1 MNIDITAKIKSIRQ
15 ELGIP
20 ANGFPNESEA
30 LDWYRDHY
38 EKAKGIPL
46 KSGFGYRFEEFG
58 RSIEFDDEYDYDSGR
73 LSLNYIPEIDKKVP
87 LDVQALSLAWDSGI
101 DPVSAPALRLPILV
115 GYPEESLPLIPSYI
129 SAAMGGARLLMHPP
143 SVVTDEMRRQILDE
157 PGPFS
162 TGISQVYLGERNNKN
177 IPRYFDVHRA
187 YGDWVAMKRE
197 KERIGTT
204 IVSKKGY
211 LKWIAKRL
219 EKEYGWESIPSSYTV
234 CRYLQRSRKVWG
246 SLYADE

>member
-1 MNIDITAKIKSIRQ
+1 MDNIAKIKSIRQ

-58 RSIEFDDEYDYDSGR
+58 RTIEFDDEYDYDSGR
-73 LSLNYIPEIDKKVP
+73 LSLNYIPEIDKQVP

-101 DPVSAPALRLPILV
+101 DPVSAAALRLPILV
-115 GYPEESLPLIPSYI
+115 GYPKESLPLIPSYI

-143 SVVTDEMRRQILDE
+143 SVVTDEMRRRILDE

-162 TGISQVYLGERNNKN
+162 TGINQGYLGERKNKN
-177 IPRYFDVHRA
+177 MPRYFDVYRA
-187 YGDWVAMKRE
+187 YGDWVEMKRE
-197 KERIGTT
+197 KERKGT
-204 IVSKKGY
+204 IVSRKGY
-211 LKWIAKRL
+211 LKWIAQRL
-219 EKEYGWESIPSSYTV
+219 VKEYGWESIPTSYTV
-234 CRYLQRSRKVWG
+234 LRYLERATKVWG
-246 SLYADE
+246 SPFIDE

>member
-1 MNIDITAKIKSIRQ
+1 MDNTAKVKSIRQ

-58 RSIEFDDEYDYDSGR
+58 RTIEFDDEYDYDSGK
-73 LSLNYIPEIDKKVP
+73 LSLNYIPEIDKQVP

-115 GYPEESLPLIPSYI
+115 GYSKESLPLIPSYI
-129 SAAMGGARLLMHPP
+129 SATMGAARVLMQPP
-143 SVVTDEMRRQILDE
+143 SVVTGEMRRQILDE

-162 TGISQVYLGERNNKN
+162 TGINQVYLGERKNKN
-177 IPRYFDVHRA
+177 IPRYFDVYRA
-187 YGDWVAMKRE
+187 YGDWIAMKRQ
-197 KERIGTT
+197 KEREGATVT
-204 IVSKKGY
+204 RKGY
-211 LKWIAKRL
+211 LKWIGRRL
-219 EKEYGWESIPSSYTV
+219 VEEYDWESIPRSYTV
-234 CRYLQRSRKVWG
+234 CRYLDRARKVWG
-246 SLYADE
+246 SPYADE

>member
-1 MNIDITAKIKSIRQ
+1 MDISAKILSIRH

-58 RSIEFDDEYDYDSGR
+58 RRTIQFDDEYDYDSGK
-73 LSLNYIPEIDKKVP
+73 LSLNYIPEIDKQVP

-101 DPVSAPALRLPILV
+101 DPVNATALRLPILV
-115 GYPEESLPLIPSYI
+115 GYPKESLPLIPSYI

-143 SVVTDEMRRQILDE
+143 SVVTDEMRRRILDE

-162 TGISQVYLGERNNKN
+162 TGINQVYLGERKNKN
-177 IPRYFDVHRA
+177 IPRYFDVYRA
-187 YGDWVAMKRE
+187 YGNWVEMKRE
-197 KERIGTT
+197 KERKGT
-204 IVSKKGY
+204 IVSRKGY
-211 LKWIAKRL
+211 LKWIGRRL
-219 EKEYGWESIPSSYTV
+219 VKKYDWESIPSSYTV
-234 CRYLQRSRKVWG
+234 CRYLEKATKVWG
-246 SLYADE
+246 SPFTDE

>member
-1 MNIDITAKIKSIRQ
+1 MDISAKILSIRHG
-15 ELGIP
+15 LGIP

-46 KSGFGYRFEEFG
+46 KSGFGYRFEVTG
-58 RSIEFDDEYDYDSGR
+58 RRSIQFDDEYDYDSGK
-73 LSLNYIPEIDKKVP
+73 LSLNYIPEIDKQVP
-87 LDVQALSLAWDSGI
+87 LDVQALSLALDSGI

-115 GYPEESLPLIPSYI
+115 GYPKESLPLIPSYI

-162 TGISQVYLGERNNKN
+162 TGINQGYLGERENKN
-177 IPRYFDVHRA
+177 MPRYFDVYRA
-187 YGDWVAMKRE
+187 YGDWVAMKKE
-197 KERIGTT
+197 KERKGT
-204 IVSKKGY
+204 IVSRKGY
-211 LKWIAKRL
+211 LKWIAQRL
-219 EKEYGWESIPSSYTV
+219 VNEYGWESIPESYTV
-234 CRYLQRSRKVWG
+234 CRYLDRARKVWG
-246 SLYADE
+246 SPFRDE

>member
-1 MNIDITAKIKSIRQ
+1 MDNTAKIILIRQ

-58 RSIEFDDEYDYDSGR
+58 RTIEFDDEYDYDSGK
-73 LSLNYIPEIDKKVP
+73 LSLNYIPEIDKQVP

-101 DPVSAPALRLPILV
+101 DPVNAPALRLPILV
-115 GYPEESLPLIPSYI
+115 GYPKESLPLIPSYI

-143 SVVTDEMRRQILDE
+143 SVVTDELRRQILDE
-157 PGPFS
+157 SGPFS
-162 TGISQVYLGERNNKN
+162 TGINQGYLGERENKN

-197 KERIGTT
+197 KEGKGITK
-204 IVSKKGY
+204 VSRKGY

-219 EKEYGWESIPSSYTV
+219 VKEYGWESIPSSYTV
-234 CRYLQRSRKVWG
+234 CRYLQRSKKVWG
-246 SLYADE
+246 SPFTDE